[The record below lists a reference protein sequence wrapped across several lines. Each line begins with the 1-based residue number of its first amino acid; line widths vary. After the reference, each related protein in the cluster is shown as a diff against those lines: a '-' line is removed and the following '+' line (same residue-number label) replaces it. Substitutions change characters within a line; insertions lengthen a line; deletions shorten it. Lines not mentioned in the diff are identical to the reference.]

1 MEKQLKPQEPT
12 RDNLIQS
19 YTRYTREQAE
29 LFPDGVNAQKVIPA
43 ILQLQHDKEAVYGQS
58 WRRYGMASAF
68 LNTARKW
75 DRIDNIMRVALAKG
89 EQVLTSDEAGTA
101 QETFM
106 DTLVDLASY
115 SLLWVGFMAEQY
127 PEMWQ
132 KFLEMNKLIRDN
144 PVE

>member
-1 MEKQLKPQEPT
+1 MDEQLKPQDAI
-12 RDNLIQS
+12 RDNLIQMYKA
-19 YTRYTREQAE
+19 YTERQDT
-29 LFPDGVNAQKVIPA
+29 LHPDGMNAQKVIPA

-58 WRRYGMASAF
+58 WRKYGMASAF

-75 DRIDNIMRVALAKG
+75 DRIENIMRKAL
-89 EQVLTSDEAGTA
+89 EQGTDILTTGAAGTA

-106 DTLVDLASY
+106 DTVVDLASY

-132 KFLEMNKLIRDN
+132 KFLDMNHLN
-144 PVE
+144 P